1 MSKRPLIFITNDDGV
16 HSPGLLAVAAA
27 VHDLGDVIVVAPKE
41 QQSGM
46 GRSLPGTMNG
56 AIFAEDL
63 TIDGDQIHAFSI
75 PGSPAQSVLYGV
87 LELCGDR
94 RPDLVISGINYGENI
109 GTCVTISGTVGA
121 ALQAAD
127 MGIFG
132 LAVSL
137 ETDRAYHKELGYDVD
152 WRAAA
157 HYARLFTQLALRNEL
172 PHDVDV
178 LKVDVPQY
186 ATPATPWRITRQSRL
201 SYYEPQPT
209 QRSHLGEMLRLPYL
223 VNIPPDRVE
232 PDSDVYVF
240 AVAREVSVTPLSV
253 DLTSRVSLPALEKM
267 LRAS

>member
-1 MSKRPLIFITNDDGV
+1 MARRPLIFITNDDGV
-16 HSPGLLAVAAA
+16 HSPGLLAAATA

-56 AIFAEDL
+56 AIYVEDL
-63 TIDGDQIHAFSI
+63 VINGDRIRAYSV
-75 PGSPAQSVLYGV
+75 PGSPAQSVLYGI
-87 LELCGDR
+87 LELCDSR

-127 MGIFG
+127 MGVFG

-152 WRAAA
+152 WHAAA
-157 HYARLFTQLALRNEL
+157 HYTRLFTQLALQHEL

-178 LKVDVPQY
+178 LKVDVPQD
-186 ATPATPWRITRQSRL
+186 ATPLTPWRVTRQSRL

-209 QRSHLGEMLRLPYL
+209 QRTRLEETLRLPYL
-223 VNIPPDRVE
+223 VSVPLDRVE

-240 AVAREVSVTPLSV
+240 AIAREVSVTPLSV
-253 DLTSRVSLPALEKM
+253 DLTSRVSLPALDRL
-267 LRAS
+267 LRA